1 MIKKSTFDKIKA
13 IDKYLKISL
22 TIAQFL
28 HQRNTNKIMDLSK
41 LKKMKNILTLAAFIF
56 GFSVFA
62 ATTIACSENKTK
74 NELVTT
80 KPEPNLEGKNIREIY
95 FAGGCFWGTEHLFQQ
110 VRGVVATEVGYAN
123 GKIKNPTYEQVVSH
137 TTGFTETVKVKY
149 DPEQVNLKLLIDLY
163 FKSIDPTTLNRQ
175 GNDVGDNYRSGIYF
189 TDKETEATVK
199 SEVQKLA
206 KNYKKPVVVETIN
219 LKNFYKAED
228 YHQDYLDKNPG
239 GYCHIE
245 PGLFEEARNANPLP
259 KNKK

>member
-1 MIKKSTFDKIKA
+1 M
-13 IDKYLKISL
+13 
-22 TIAQFL
+22 
-28 HQRNTNKIMDLSK
+28 NKNNLN
-41 LKKMKNILTLAAFIF
+41 KMKNILTLVAIIF
-56 GFSVFA
+56 GIGVFA
-62 ATTIACSENKTK
+62 TTTIACSKEISDNKIAGK
-74 NELVTT
+74 Q
-80 KPEPNLEGKNIREIY
+80 KQMNLEGKNIKEIY

-110 VRGVVATEVGYAN
+110 IRGVVATEVGYAN

-137 TTGFTETVKVKY
+137 TTGFAEAVKVKY
-149 DPEQVNLKLLIDLY
+149 DADQVDLKLLIDLY
-163 FKSIDPTTLNRQ
+163 FKSIDPTTLNKQ

-206 KNYKKPVVVETIN
+206 TNYKKPVVVETVN

-245 PGLFEEARNANPLP
+245 PGIFEEARNANPLP
-259 KNKK
+259 KVEK

>member
-1 MIKKSTFDKIKA
+1 M
-13 IDKYLKISL
+13 
-22 TIAQFL
+22 
-28 HQRNTNKIMDLSK
+28 NKNNLN
-41 LKKMKNILTLAAFIF
+41 KMKNILTLAAIIF
-56 GFSVFA
+56 GISVFA
-62 ATTIACSENKTK
+62 TTTIGCSKEKSDNKIVAK
-74 NELVTT
+74 QKEM
-80 KPEPNLEGKNIREIY
+80 NLEGKNIKEIY

-110 VRGVVATEVGYAN
+110 IRGVVATEVGYAN
-123 GKIKNPTYEQVVSH
+123 GKIKNPTYEQVISH

-149 DPEQVNLKLLIDLY
+149 DVDQVDLKLLIDLY

-206 KNYKKPVVVETIN
+206 ANYKKPVVVETVN

-245 PGLFEEARNANPLP
+245 PGIFEEARNANPLP
-259 KNKK
+259 KDKK

>member
-1 MIKKSTFDKIKA
+1 MDKNNIK
-13 IDKYLKISL
+13 
-22 TIAQFL
+22 
-28 HQRNTNKIMDLSK
+28 R
-41 LKKMKNILTLAAFIF
+41 MKNILTLAAFIF
-56 GFSVFA
+56 GIGVFA
-62 ATTIACSENKTK
+62 TSTMACSKQKAENKIA
-74 NELVTT
+74 E
-80 KPEPNLEGKNIREIY
+80 KPIDLKGKNIKEIY

-149 DPEQVNLKLLIDLY
+149 DADEVDLKLLIDLY

-189 TDKETEATVK
+189 TDNETAAVVK
-199 SEVQKLA
+199 SEVEKLA
-206 KNYKKPVVVETIN
+206 KNYSKKVVVETTI

-245 PGLFEEARNANPLP
+245 PGIFEEARNANPLP
-259 KNKK
+259 KDKK